1 MQLQQSN
8 HSPSKSR
15 ISSLKT
21 AGRRNT
27 GINSSNPASTA
38 LQPAKQHTY
47 GSTQRPV
54 IVEAT
59 SSQANLKYSAVVTT
73 VPPEHAPLSSS
84 IANGNTAEA
93 NQQNTLQE

>member
-8 HSPSKSR
+8 HNPSNSR

-59 SSQANLKYSAVVTT
+59 SSQANLKYSAMVRT
-73 VPPEHAPLSSS
+73 VPPEHAP
-84 IANGNTAEA
+84 
-93 NQQNTLQE
+93 